1 MSWDLINMLAAII
14 IVAILAYDL
23 YNIYYDDK

>member
-1 MSWDLINMLAAII
+1 MSWGLINMLAAII
-14 IVAILAYDL
+14 IVAIFAYDL